1 VRRNGCTMIDSPA
14 MTDAQIIEG
23 QVLSGPR
30 DMLTW
35 TKQKPSKPGWYW
47 MLDPKEAP
55 GVPLVVQI
63 VISVTSETTSALF
76 VLVPA
81 SIPKG
86 KGMALDL
93 EKGRCHVVWSTCSSF
108 YLQCSKKTRFTFS

>member
-1 VRRNGCTMIDSPA
+1 
-14 MTDAQIIEG
+14 MTDAQTIEG
-23 QVLSGPR
+23 QVFSGPSH
-30 DMLTW
+30 MLTW

-47 MLDPKEAP
+47 MLDPSEAP

-63 VISVTSETTSALF
+63 VMSVTSETTSALF

-86 KGMALDL
+86 KGMTLHLQNVDAM
-93 EKGRCHVVWSTCSSF
+93 WSGPLAVPSISSA
-108 YLQCSKKTRFTFS
+108 